1 MARKKFGVDYPN
13 LYAYAGGEHVYN
25 HKKGAGESLTPGLGQ
40 QAADD
45 YNAVQRAHQNTV
57 ENQPLFLALLLFGSL
72 GFPAIAAGLGLLW
85 LLARV
90 AYSAGYYRAP
100 KSRTAVR
107 PPHSPNRPP
116 TLVPSVPSAACP
128 ECSAGC
134 WRAGWHRRVSDD
146 VRALRPE
153 HRVRGVPTHREGTHP
168 LVSNPIS
175 HGREPCWCYAVYK

>member
-1 MARKKFGVDYPN
+1 MARRTFGVDYPN

-100 KSRTAVR
+100 
-107 PPHSPNRPP
+107 PPPP
-116 TLVPSVPSAACP
+116 ALPPPPPPPKPTPTPLSLPLLPGARP
-128 ECSAGC
+128 ECSDA
-134 WRAGWHRRVSDD
+134 RVQGGI
-146 VRALRPE
+146 VGFLTMFALFGLNIAFVVYLLIE
-153 HRVRGVPTHREGTHP
+153 KE
-168 LVSNPIS
+168 PI
-175 HGREPCWCYAVYK
+175 PW

>member
-1 MARKKFGVDYPN
+1 MARRTFGVDYPN
-13 LYAYAGGEHVYN
+13 LYAYAGGDHVYN

-107 PPHSPNRPP
+107 PPNRPP
-116 TLVPSVPSAACP
+116 LCP
-128 ECSAGC
+128 
-134 WRAGWHRRVSDD
+134 
-146 VRALRPE
+146 
-153 HRVRGVPTHREGTHP
+153 
-168 LVSNPIS
+168 
-175 HGREPCWCYAVYK
+175 